1 MSQPGLSALSSS
13 VVAIVLCIV
22 WPWHELQYFF
32 PHDSISISPLAWK
45 PLGNMLNLLDIIY
58 TLYILCLNMCVLNEW
73 NVE

>member
-32 PHDSISISPLAWK
+32 PHDSISISILGPSFKTQVHKIAGDFSTGLPL
-45 PLGNMLNLLDIIY
+45 
-58 TLYILCLNMCVLNEW
+58 
-73 NVE
+73 